1 MKYKFSPSKFY
12 LLKDCQKC
20 FWLEHNRNLKRPEGI
35 FPSLPSG
42 MDIALKEHFD
52 NYLSRDELPPEIA
65 HLEGVKL
72 FSDISKLSAW
82 RHNQLGIMLEEEKFI
97 LKGAIDNMLIRGNKL
112 IILDY
117 KTRGFP
123 LRDDTHEHYIEQLSM
138 YNYIFRKNGYDTE
151 DYSYLLF
158 YYPRKVVENV
168 FLFNRKLIKI
178 NTEIKIAEELIAKS
192 ISLLEKD
199 IPKPS
204 KNCDYCRYRE
214 HKTLSDF

>member
-1 MKYKFSPSKFY
+1 
-12 LLKDCQKC
+12 
-20 FWLEHNRNLKRPEGI
+20 
-35 FPSLPSG
+35 